1 MSQKSAVIKCQ
12 KCGQVSNIISDTCIR
27 CGFRLEKICGDCG
40 FSNEVEKNYCD
51 QCGVLLTLK
60 AGRFGAAGDN
70 MVRPAPPQD
79 KTIAPKANTKFQFEM
94 QPIQDTVAEKEA
106 SFRSRPPVKDPAAP
120 VLAPAAQQAPVI
132 AIPPKT
138 DKIQLTSRISFSSRK
153 IYGALVIAGLL
164 AVLGFL
170 LWLIAAPHMSK
181 FSLKMA
187 ANNYLKKLSTGR
199 YEEAYAMLSTNSKS
213 ACSMKDYVDYSKQ
226 YYDNVPP
233 WKFSDVGVFAMEA
246 EAAMVRYQLKVGT
259 EPWRTDYI
267 SFVKEHNNWTRPY
280 IWMLFEP
287 IDTAIAKQNYPQA
300 LFLAQKLYLTDPMD
314 PRSFGYLCASEF
326 FMGLYEEAADSCR
339 KTVVSAATY
348 PVGFTAEEI
357 FWFKFYHADSLRFVR
372 KLELALDAY
381 AELLKSGIGSPR
393 DQCNLLLSRADTY
406 VKLKKYDSA
415 LDDMLKADG
424 VCTDEPN
431 RAEVVRRMR
440 FMNGEARADAI
451 LFAQQTRSRADLPP
465 FGELRRKALDSIA
478 ARLGP
483 KNMRYMPKDNWVA
496 AHLSGPEYRVVL
508 WQEGLNPNTRQKDIK
523 SVYAFMVNLWTGVII
538 RLEEGVRPQRKAAAR
553 QSD

>member
-1 MSQKSAVIKCQ
+1 M
-12 KCGQVSNIISDTCIR
+12 SNIISDTCIL
-27 CGFRLEKICGDCG
+27 CGSRLEKICGDCG

-60 AGRFGAAGDN
+60 AMRPVEAGDN
-70 MVRPAPPQD
+70 MVRPAPPHD
-79 KTIAPKANTKFQFEM
+79 KTVAPKANPKFQFEM

-106 SFRSRPPVKDPAAP
+106 SFRNRPPSNNPAAP
-120 VLAPAAQQAPVI
+120 VLAPTAPQVPVI
-132 AIPPKT
+132 AGPPKT
-138 DKIQLTSRISFSSRK
+138 DKLQLTSRISFSSRK
-153 IYGALVIAGLL
+153 IYGALMIAGLL
-164 AVLGFL
+164 AVLSFL

-226 YYDNVPP
+226 YYDNVPA
-233 WKFSDVGVFAMEA
+233 WKFSDVAVFVMEA
-246 EAAMVRYQLKVGT
+246 EAAMVRYQLRVGT

-280 IWMLFEP
+280 IWMLFDP

-326 FMGLYEEAADSCR
+326 FMGLYDEAVDSCR

-348 PVGFTAEEI
+348 PVGFTAEEL

-381 AELLKSGIGSPR
+381 AELLKSGIGSAR

-415 LDDMLKADG
+415 LDDMLKADS

-465 FGELRRKALDSIA
+465 FGELRRKALDSTA

-508 WQEGLNPNTRQKDIK
+508 WQEGLNPSTRQKDVK

-538 RLEEGVRPQRKAAAR
+538 RLEEDARPQRKAAAR
-553 QSD
+553 QRE